1 MTMSDDQAGQG
12 AVAPEPAAPVRAA
25 PTQPFAPIAREPW
38 VNPAKR
44 APLVL
49 AAILVA
55 LLLCGGSFAIG
66 VAVGHHRGGHR
77 SGPQLPIGPY
87 RGPGFGRPG
96 RLGPRQFPPLRNI
109 VPPPSAPAPSSI
121 PTPGQTHS

>member
-1 MTMSDDQAGQG
+1 MSTDQPAEGP
-12 AVAPEPAAPVRAA
+12 AAPEPPAPVRAA
-25 PTQPFAPIAREPW
+25 PAQPFAPIVREPW

-55 LLLCGGSFAIG
+55 LLLCGGSFVVG

-77 SGPQLPIGPY
+77 SGPQLPMGPY
-87 RGPGFGRPG
+87 RGPIYRRPG
-96 RLGPRQFPPLRNI
+96 QIGPGRFPPMRNI
-109 VPPPSAPAPSSI
+109 VPPTPPAAPPI
-121 PTPGQTHS
+121 PTPRPTHS